1 MQGFLP
7 SRKDDRFPLYTCQV
21 QGQNSSTQT
30 KVIVLLVI
38 FDQMSQVMEI
48 IFLLPTELGRPAY
61 CASYCNKDRDH
72 TTNLIGTLYEFQ
84 FMFHSISVVN
94 SSRSS
99 IGHF

>member
-1 MQGFLP
+1 MIVF
-7 SRKDDRFPLYTCQV
+7 RCTRVKW
-21 QGQNSSTQT
+21 GQNSSTQT